1 MTKLRTI
8 LAGTLTALVCLWGT
22 AALAAPNPG
31 DNQKLDHT
39 LNGRANQG
47 GSGTSR
53 VIVMIDP
60 GAHGPGAHGAPDY
73 TKFGGTQG
81 RHFNSINADL
91 VSLPNGQLKKLA
103 ADPNVDG
110 LHWDRPVQGTM
121 NLAAVTLGA
130 RAVNQTLGY
139 KGEGIGV
146 AVIDSGVTNWHDD
159 LSYQGKSPLV
169 KVVNGQRVVQFV
181 DFVNGRTTPYD
192 DYGHGTHVSGIIAGN
207 GFDSSGARAGIAP
220 AADIISLKA
229 LDANG
234 GGYISNVISA
244 LDWVDANYSV
254 YNIRVVNISIGA
266 PVTES
271 YWTDPLALATK
282 AVVDAGVVVVAAAG
296 NLGRNPNTGQT
307 QYGAITA
314 PGNAPW
320 VLTVGADSDMGT
332 ITRTDD
338 TMAPYSS
345 RGPTAIDYGA
355 KPDVV
360 APGTGIVS
368 LAASGST
375 MSLNYPQFLLS
386 GATPQPPPPP
396 GAPRLPPNPGYKPYL
411 SLTGTSMAAPMVTG
425 TIALMMQANP
435 GLTPNLAKAIVEYTA
450 QDYGYDPLTQG
461 AGFLNTFGAV
471 QLAAYLA
478 HPANGSLYPS
488 NSAWSKSIIWGNQK
502 LTQGVIKPAGNAY
515 GLNIEW
521 GTTPTLSLNI
531 VWGTDC
537 ADSECDN
544 IVWGTDS
551 ILDGDNIVWGT
562 SAGEGD
568 NIVWGT
574 SLDGDNIVWG
584 TSLDGDNIVWGTS
597 CGGNDCVNIV
607 WGTSLGTELDNI
619 VWGTSL
625 EADNIVWG
633 TSGEADNIVWGTSID
648 GDNIVWGTS
657 VVDSSGTVTDDMTD
671 YSNVDFT
678 SLFAP
683 VTTTAGGGL

>member
-22 AALAAPNPG
+22 AALAGPNPG

-53 VIVMIDP
+53 VIVMLDP

-110 LHWDRPVQGTM
+110 LHWDRPIQGSM
-121 NLAAVTLGA
+121 NRAAVTLGA
-130 RAVNQTLGY
+130 RAVNQLFNY
-139 KGEGIGV
+139 KGEGVGV
-146 AVIDSGVTNWHDD
+146 AVIDSGVASWHDD
-159 LSYQGKSPLV
+159 LTYQGNNSKV

-181 DFVNGRTTPYD
+181 DFVNGRTAAYD
-192 DYGHGTHVSGIIAGN
+192 DYGHGTHVAGIIAGN
-207 GFDSSGARAGIAP
+207 GYDSLGARAGIAP

-244 LDWVDANYSV
+244 LDWVATNHST
-254 YNIRVVNISIGA
+254 YNIRVVNVSIGA

-271 YWTDPLALATK
+271 YWTDPLALASK
-282 AVVDAGVVVVAAAG
+282 QVVDAGVVVVAAAG
-296 NLGRNPNTGQT
+296 NLGINPITGVT

-332 ITRTDD
+332 ITRADD
-338 TMAPYSS
+338 TMASYSS

-368 LAASGST
+368 LAAAGST
-375 MSLNYPQFLLS
+375 MYTSYPQFLLA
-386 GATPQPPPPP
+386 GALLT
-396 GAPRLPPNPGYKPYL
+396 AHKPYL

-537 ADSECDN
+537 SDSECDN
-544 IVWGTDS
+544 IVWGTDAT
-551 ILDGDNIVWGT
+551 LDGDNIVWGT
-562 SAGEGD
+562 SDGEGD

-597 CGGNDCVNIV
+597 CGGSDCLNIV
-607 WGTSLGTELDNI
+607 WGTSLGAELDNI

-625 EADNIVWG
+625 DGDNIVWG
-633 TSGEADNIVWGTSID
+633 TSGETDNIVWGTSVD

-657 VVDSSGTVTDDMTD
+657 VSVAGAVTDDDTD
-671 YSNVDFT
+671 YSDVDFST
-678 SLFAP
+678 LFGTTAS
-683 VTTTAGGGL
+683 TTTTVTGGGL